1 MLTETIRKAKDP
13 PKETP
18 LSLDISVL
26 SEAVLVLS
34 EAVLVLSAAVL
45 VLSAAVLV
53 LSAAVLVLSAAVLV
67 LESRRKPSKNP
78 TTLAFRFKPFV
89 FDP

>member
-26 SEAVLVLS
+26 SE
-34 EAVLVLSAAVL
+34 AVL

>member
-1 MLTETIRKAKDP
+1 
-13 PKETP
+13 
-18 LSLDISVL
+18 
-26 SEAVLVLS
+26 
-34 EAVLVLSAAVL
+34 VLVLSAAVL

>member
-34 EAVLVLSAAVL
+34 
-45 VLSAAVLV
+45 
-53 LSAAVLVLSAAVLV
+53 AAVLVLSAAVLV
-67 LESRRKPSKNP
+67 LETRRKRSKNP
-78 TTLAFRFKPFV
+78 QRWPSGSNRSFLIHE
-89 FDP
+89 

>member
-34 EAVLVLSAAVL
+34 
-45 VLSAAVLV
+45 
-53 LSAAVLVLSAAVLV
+53 AAVLV
-67 LESRRKPSKNP
+67 LETRRKRSKNP
-78 TTLAFRFKPFV
+78 QRWPSGSNRSFLIHE
-89 FDP
+89 

>member
-18 LSLDISVL
+18 LSLDIS
-26 SEAVLVLS
+26 VLS

-67 LESRRKPSKNP
+67 LETRRKRSKNP
-78 TTLAFRFKPFV
+78 QRWPSGSNRSFLIHE
-89 FDP
+89 

>member
-34 EAVLVLSAAVL
+34 
-45 VLSAAVLV
+45 AAVLV

-67 LESRRKPSKNP
+67 LETRRKRSKNP
-78 TTLAFRFKPFV
+78 QRWPSGSNRSFLIHE
-89 FDP
+89 